1 MFRESGAGYFNPDE
15 AARQIREGNPAL
27 TQTQANSA
35 AWHTGRALLEHAIA
49 ARKDFAFE
57 STLGASTLP
66 RLLAEAATQG
76 FKVYV
81 WFAGLASP
89 ELHLRRVQARVRRG
103 GHDIP
108 EQDIRRRFEHSRINL
123 IQLMSALAG
132 LRVYDNS
139 KEADPAAGK
148 APEPV
153 LVLHME
159 KGRIAG
165 PPNLSGTPQWAKPI
179 VAAAMRM
186 QRGGLG

>member
-1 MFRESGAGYFNPDE
+1 M
-15 AARQIREGNPAL
+15 
-27 TQTQANSA
+27 
-35 AWHTGRALLEHAIA
+35 
-49 ARKDFAFE
+49 
-57 STLGASTLP
+57 
-66 RLLAEAATQG
+66 
-76 FKVYV
+76 
-81 WFAGLASP
+81 
-89 ELHLRRVQARVRRG
+89 RRG

-123 IQLMSALAG
+123 IQLMPALAG
-132 LRVYDNS
+132 LRVFDNS

-179 VAAAMRM
+179 VVAAMRM